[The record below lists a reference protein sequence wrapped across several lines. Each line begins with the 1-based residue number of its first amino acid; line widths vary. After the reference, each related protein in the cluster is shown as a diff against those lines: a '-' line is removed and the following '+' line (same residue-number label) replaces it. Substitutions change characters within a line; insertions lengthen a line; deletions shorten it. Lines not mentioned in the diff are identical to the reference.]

1 MRASGSKSVQT
12 YITLRSVF
20 THNHNYSEFSF
31 SFNKITFEK
40 KITVLYKHDFDII
53 WYKLG
58 LILLQ

>member
-31 SFNKITFEK
+31 SLNKTSFEK
-40 KITVLYKHDFDII
+40 KITALYKHDFDII
-53 WYKLG
+53 WYQLG
-58 LILLQ
+58 LI